1 MAPVGRDVAGSLL
14 VAECFGPTFQSE
26 GLQPASWRWS
36 CGCPDATCPAR
47 PATSPSP
54 GTGPGS
60 IRRRKADAS
69 PSTGWWNGAVS
80 SQARLVVVTGG
91 EPLLQQDRLVA
102 LVSQLAGL
110 GFRVEIETNGTLAPT
125 PELAAVTHLFVVS
138 PKLLGFAAVASPANR
153 INSEA
158 LTAFV
163 DSGRAVF
170 TFVVQTLDDL
180 HEIIDLE
187 QRLGLYPI
195 WVMPE
200 GTTPGRVL
208 AGMCWLAEHALAHGW
223 HLSGRLHV
231 LLREARRS
239 RETETSGTR

>member
-1 MAPVGRDVAGSLL
+1 MAPVRRDVAGSLL
-14 VAECFGPTFQSE
+14 VAECVGPTFQSE
-26 GLQPASWRWS
+26 GPSAGQLALVVRLSRCNLSCPTCDVPFTWDWSRFDPAEES
-36 CGCPDATCPAR
+36 
-47 PATSPSP
+47 
-54 GTGPGS
+54 
-60 IRRRKADAS
+60 RRFPVDRLVE
-69 PSTGWWNGAVS
+69 WAVS
-80 SQARLVVVTGG
+80 STARLVVVTGG

-102 LVSQLAGL
+102 LVSQLTGL

-125 PELAAVTHLFVVS
+125 PELTAVTHLFVVS

-195 WVMPE
+195 WVVPE
-200 GTTPGRVL
+200 GTTPGRIL

-231 LLREARRS
+231 LLREACRS
-239 RETETSGTR
+239 RETEISGIR